1 MAGLL
6 APDSSF
12 YKALSAATDLVLVNL
27 ATLAG
32 CIPIVT
38 AGASLTACARVTM
51 EMAREEDSYIM
62 RTWWRSFRS
71 NLIQSFGWWIPT
83 LVIVIL
89 AWLENWLLGGIS
101 SPSTAG
107 ALTGVLVIGLVVLLA
122 ILVWLLPLQAFF
134 TNSVG
139 GHVGNAAMLA
149 IGKLVQTILCLLVLA
164 LPVVLFAF
172 LPGSRVAVAWFMVI
186 IGFAFISYM
195 AALIQAKTI
204 NALRDAA

>member
-101 SPSTAG
+101 SG
-107 ALTGVLVIGLVVLLA
+107 A
-122 ILVWLLPLQAFF
+122 
-134 TNSVG
+134 
-139 GHVGNAAMLA
+139 AAH
-149 IGKLVQTILCLLVLA
+149 
-164 LPVVLFAF
+164 
-172 LPGSRVAVAWFMVI
+172 
-186 IGFAFISYM
+186 
-195 AALIQAKTI
+195 AALKV
-204 NALRDAA
+204 AAELGAGHTVAAVLCDTGERYLSHPVYSEA